1 VIALQ
6 NSADVVAFLRAHVR
20 GTLHTDS
27 RHIGP
32 GDGFMAYPGSGTD
45 GRIHVSDA
53 IARGA
58 AACVVEHTGM
68 DRWLAQDFPLPMAS
82 LPQLQTAT
90 GEIAAQWFDQPSHS
104 VQVLAVTGTNGKTSI
119 TWWLAEA
126 LNTLTFTA
134 PCAVIGT
141 LGLGIPPHLEATG
154 LTTPDALSMQR
165 ALRTLADSGV
175 GYAALEASSIGL
187 AQQRLAGT
195 RIDVAIFTNF
205 TQDHLDWHGSM
216 TAYWQAKRTLFDWP
230 GLRAAVI
237 NIDDPYGAEL
247 VTQLQGRSELDVWP
261 ISTAGAARLTASD
274 MRYTEYGLALTVT
287 EGNTAHALQTR
298 QIGAYNA
305 ANILS
310 VLAVLRIMNVP
321 LTQAVAVCAQL
332 GVVPGRMQVI
342 APLMETQTPFTGP
355 LTVVDYAHTPDA
367 LGQTLRALRP
377 VARQRGGRLWCVF
390 GCGGNRDT
398 GKRPLM
404 GAVAQQEADSVI
416 VTSDNP
422 RDEVPEAIIS
432 HITQGM
438 TVNNAWCAVPDRASA
453 IIQALTQ
460 AHRLDVVL
468 IAGKGHEEWQE
479 VAGQRRPF
487 SDVAQARAALTA
499 RWGSA

>member
-6 NSADVVAFLRAHVR
+6 NSTDVVAFLRTHVR
-20 GTLHTDS
+20 GTLCTDS

-32 GDGFMAYPGSGTD
+32 GDGFIAYPGSDTD
-45 GRIHVSDA
+45 GRAYVSDA

-58 AACVVEHTGM
+58 AACVVEHAGM
-68 DRWLAQDFPLPMAS
+68 SRWLGQNFPLPMAS

-90 GEIAAQWFDQPSHS
+90 GEIAAQWFDQPSRS
-104 VQVLAVTGTNGKTSI
+104 VQVFAVTGTNGKTSI

-126 LNTLTFTA
+126 LNTLSFTS

-141 LGLGIPPHLEATG
+141 LGIGIPPHLEATG
-154 LTTPDALSMQR
+154 LTTPDAVSMQR
-165 ALRTLADSGV
+165 ALRTLADRGV

-187 AQQRLAGT
+187 AQQRLAAT
-195 RIDVAIFTNF
+195 CIDVAVFTNF

-230 GLRAAVI
+230 GLHAAVI
-237 NIDDPYGAEL
+237 HIDDPYGAEL
-247 VTQLQGRSELDVWP
+247 LTQLQGHKNLDLWP
-261 ISTAGAARLTASD
+261 ISTTGAARLTASHAHH
-274 MRYTEYGLALTVT
+274 TEYGLAFTVT
-287 EGNTAHALQTR
+287 EGHTAHAVQTR
-298 QIGAYNA
+298 QLGTYNA

-310 VLAVLRIMNVP
+310 VLAVLRMMNVP
-321 LTQAVAVCAQL
+321 LDQAVAACAKL
-332 GVVPGRMQVI
+332 GGVPGRMQVI
-342 APLMETQTPFTGP
+342 TPLETGARFAGP

-367 LGQTLRALRP
+367 LRHALRALRP
-377 VARQRGGRLWCVF
+377 VAKRRGGKLWCVF
-390 GCGGNRDT
+390 GCGGHRDT
-398 GKRPLM
+398 SKRPLM

-422 RDEVPEAIIS
+422 RDEIPEVIIS

-438 TVNNAWCAVPDRASA
+438 TVHNACCAVPDRSA
-453 IIQALTQ
+453 AITQALSQ
-460 AHRLDVVL
+460 AHTLDVVL

-487 SDVAQARAALTA
+487 SDVAQARAVLTA
-499 RWGSA
+499 RWGCA